1 MKHLLSCEQ
10 YTRQSLE
17 ELFKLTDEILKNP
30 KKYSGSLVGNL
41 VSIIFYEPST
51 RTRLSFESAVQRLGG
66 TIISTE
72 NAKVYSSAAKGETLE
87 DTIKVISG
95 YCDAIVIRHNEDDS
109 SERASK
115 VSSVP
120 IINAGAGKKEHP
132 TQSLLDLYTIKQ
144 QKGRLDNIKLAVL
157 GDLLYGRTIHSLVKL
172 ISLYD
177 NISVYGLSKKEFA
190 LPQKY
195 IDYMNERNVSY
206 TICSSFDEIPSDVDV
221 LYHTRTQYERFDG
234 NTGRE
239 EFIINKE
246 VLNKFSKET
255 ILLHPLPRNE
265 EISTD
270 VDEDPRAL
278 FFKQAH
284 NGVPVRMAIL
294 LQCLDKS
301 F

>member
-1 MKHLLSCEQ
+1 MKHLISCEQ
-10 YTRQSLE
+10 YTKPDLE
-17 ELFKLTDEILKNP
+17 ELFELTDKIVENP

-66 TIISTE
+66 TIVSTE
-72 NAKVYSSAAKGETLE
+72 NAKAYSSAAKGETLE

-95 YCDAIVIRHNEDDS
+95 YCDAIVMRHNEDDS
-109 SERASK
+109 SERAVK

-132 TQSLLDLYTIKQ
+132 TQSLLDLYTIRQ
-144 QKGRLDNIKLAVL
+144 QKGRIDNIKLAVL
-157 GDLLYGRTIHSLVKL
+157 GDLLYGRTIHSLVEL

-177 NISVYGLSKKEFA
+177 NISVYGLSKKEFD

-195 IDYMNERNVSY
+195 IDYMNSKNVSY
-206 TICSSFDEIPSDVDV
+206 IVCSSFDDIPSDVDV
-221 LYHTRTQYERFDG
+221 LYHTRTQYERFG
-234 NTGRE
+234 GGTGRE
-239 EFIINKE
+239 EFIINKK
-246 VLNKFSKET
+246 VLDKFSKET

-270 VDEDPRAL
+270 VDDDPRAL

-294 LQCLDKS
+294 LQCLGKV
-301 F
+301 